1 VGQIGLSLVLLV
13 AAGLFGRS
21 LGNLHS
27 INLGFP
33 RDQVLLFTVAPR
45 VVGYEGPAL
54 TRLYSDLQ
62 QRLQELPGVVS
73 ASLSARALPAG
84 GGTMAPVSAAGLPP
98 PPRVPGQRPP
108 NAAGLFPVGPAFF
121 ETMRIPLVAGREF
134 DGQDIIGGVPVA
146 VINQRLARVL
156 GLAQPIGA
164 RITLGERTL
173 EVIGV
178 VGDALYINLK
188 DDLGPMIYL
197 PYEAPGQM
205 TYEVRTAT
213 SPLSLAGAVRQVVR
227 QLDARLAVFDMTTQA
242 EYVDRAI
249 SQEIALARLC
259 LMFAALAL
267 VIACV
272 GLYGLVAFNVA
283 RQTREIGIR
292 MALGARPAR
301 VVWRVL
307 RSVLVLEI
315 VGLIVG
321 IPVAWA
327 GARYAESLLF
337 EIEPGDPTVLALAVM
352 ALLMTGLVAGLV
364 PARRAARVDPVLALR
379 NE

>member
-1 VGQIGLSLVLLV
+1 
-13 AAGLFGRS
+13 
-21 LGNLHS
+21 
-27 INLGFP
+27 
-33 RDQVLLFTVAPR
+33 
-45 VVGYEGPAL
+45 
-54 TRLYSDLQ
+54 
-62 QRLQELPGVVS
+62 
-73 ASLSARALPAG
+73 
-84 GGTMAPVSAAGLPP
+84 
-98 PPRVPGQRPP
+98 
-108 NAAGLFPVGPAFF
+108 LFPVGPDFF

-188 DDLGPMIYL
+188 DDLSPMIYL

-205 TYEVRTAT
+205 TYEVRTAAR
-213 SPLSLAGAVRQVVR
+213 PLSLAGAVRQVVR

-242 EYVDRAI
+242 EYIDRAI

-259 LMFAALAL
+259 VMFAALAL

-307 RSVLVLEI
+307 RSVLILEV
-315 VGLIVG
+315 VGLMVG

-337 EIEPGDPTVLALAVM
+337 EIEPGDPTVLALAVTV
-352 ALLMTGLVAGLV
+352 LFVTGLAAGFV
-364 PARRAARVDPVLALR
+364 PARRAAGIDPLLAVR
-379 NE
+379 HE